1 MRQIGVY
8 YNHYNNTNNTTNT
21 NNISINLQNDYLEK
35 QNIHQNISIQTS
47 FDQQQ
52 NNNNKMFIPASS
64 SSSCS
69 TFSSSPS
76 VSPNPY
82 MSPPVLGKEMEQDWG
97 MGRMRVIMLMFLL
110 ECLNWSLKWVL
121 VEDNDDNNDVVF
133 FPTKTTNES
142 SEFNDKSPHH
152 HHIFLQPSLNS
163 SSKFSNLSSDIS
175 SSSICSTTTSSGIW
189 SSPTEQQPLLIV
201 FDKQNMKGKEEKT
214 NKNGKLSLK
223 NIKKEKKEV
232 NNCNVLGEEE
242 VEMKPKRKYVRRKV
256 KDLEEGKEVKE
267 EKEEKLIKRRRRKN
281 LPKEENLEKEIKEE
295 IKEESVEIKEIKE
308 EIREKEEENI
318 IEKENKLERRKKLE
332 NVCGKKN
339 CKTSCKTSL
348 KIGCKT
354 GCKTSFKT
362 SCKTSCKTSLRN
374 KRKTN
379 ENVQIN
385 SDLNVLKGTS
395 IKREIKSLDVSEAVG
410 EKQAYLMRLRKRKE
424 EEEKK
429 KNYKRSKLEDNEKLI
444 IRRRK
449 RKALL
454 LANLKLSEISPDKRI
469 GGERRSCR
477 HPHISRK
484 MVLFSSS
491 SSASPSPSRAKLLPK
506 PISKPPKPLNT
517 PTSTIPT
524 FTSQPSQFA
533 SNWRPMG
540 LGVLKQLPLRRL
552 PDSNEENVKQ
562 YFCFNSIRHKSES
575 EVFIK
580 LGDCVLVNSA
590 DFEEDIFVGRVL
602 SIHYE
607 PSERSLLLTL
617 LWFYTGKQLPSL
629 RLNNSGCS
637 SNFEDDELFASKH
650 LDQVNADSVQGT
662 TRVLT
667 FSAYCRYKAQLA
679 LERLPAARRPP
690 NWARPCPRF
699 KQNVEEEEVDDIMND
714 SNTTQ
719 DTVFF
724 CRSIFSIYSKRV
736 RSKFLQLN
744 TRSSADIKKPINGS
758 SLTTKNVLRTRR
770 AQS

>member
-21 NNISINLQNDYLEK
+21 NNISINLQNNYLEK
-35 QNIHQNISIQTS
+35 QNIHQNINIQTS
-47 FDQQQ
+47 FEQQQ
-52 NNNNKMFIPASS
+52 NNKMFTPASS

-82 MSPPVLGKEMEQDWG
+82 MSPPVLRKEMEQDWG
-97 MGRMRVIMLMFLL
+97 DGENESNNVDVFVRMPKL
-110 ECLNWSLKWVL
+110 EPEVL

-152 HHIFLQPSLNS
+152 HIFLQPSLNS
-163 SSKFSNLSSDIS
+163 SSKFFNLSSDIS
-175 SSSICSTTTSSGIW
+175 SSSTSSGIW
-189 SSPTEQQPLLIV
+189 SSPTEQQPLLI
-201 FDKQNMKGKEEKT
+201 FSDKISKKEILQNMKEKEEKT
-214 NKNGKLSLK
+214 NKNGKTILK

-232 NNCNVLGEEE
+232 GKEE

-267 EKEEKLIKRRRRKN
+267 EKEGKLIKRRRRKN
-281 LPKEENLEKEIKEE
+281 LPKEENLEKKIKEE
-295 IKEESVEIKEIKE
+295 IKKESLEIKAEIKE

-318 IEKENKLERRKKLE
+318 VEKENKLERRKKLE
-332 NVCGKKN
+332 NIVGKKN
-339 CKTSCKTSL
+339 CKTSCKT
-348 KIGCKT
+348 GCKT
-354 GCKTSFKT
+354 GCKTSCKT
-362 SCKTSCKTSLRN
+362 SLKTNYKTSCKTSLKVR
-374 KRKTN
+374 RKTN
-379 ENVQIN
+379 ENVQN
-385 SDLNVLKGTS
+385 SDLNVLKGT
-395 IKREIKSLDVSEAVG
+395 IKRKIKSLELSGAVG
-410 EKQAYLMRLRKRKE
+410 ETKQAHLMRLRKRKE
-424 EEEKK
+424 EEKKK
-429 KNYKRSKLEDNEKLI
+429 KNYKRSKLEDSEKLI

-517 PTSTIPT
+517 PPSTIPT

-575 EVFIK
+575 DVFIK

-607 PSERSLLLTL
+607 PTERSLLLTL

-637 SNFEDDELFASKH
+637 SNFEDNELFASKH
-650 LDQVNADSVQGT
+650 LDIVNADSVQ
-662 TRVLT
+662 
-667 FSAYCRYKAQLA
+667 
-679 LERLPAARRPP
+679 
-690 NWARPCPRF
+690 
-699 KQNVEEEEVDDIMND
+699 VEEEEIKGNL
-714 SNTTQ
+714 
-719 DTVFF
+719 
-724 CRSIFSIYSKRV
+724 CRANQPDNSRAS
-736 RSKFLQLN
+736 
-744 TRSSADIKKPINGS
+744 KKPGYSPKSLYYSVKQS
-758 SLTTKNVLRTRR
+758 SSRD
-770 AQS
+770 S